1 VLPALFTKE
10 LSGQYEERE
19 ARSLAQWV
27 MEDLTGMEFLQ
38 VLTEKDRAWSASEV
52 KRIDQVLKR
61 LKAGEPIQ
69 YIMEYTDFF
78 GLRLGLGPGV
88 LIPRNETEELVD
100 WVFPI
105 IIPIVDAGFLILG
118 VVLEL

>member
-69 YIMEYTDFF
+69 YIMEYTDF
-78 GLRLGLGPGV
+78 
-88 LIPRNETEELVD
+88 LV
-100 WVFPI
+100 
-105 IIPIVDAGFLILG
+105 
-118 VVLEL
+118 